1 MDNLTHLVCVNNI
14 TTYAKGF
21 VPMSTCNNMGCC
33 SLTNFSLILIC
44 SRVVIVLL
52 LFIKPP
58 DETLK
63 TKAIIGPDF

>member
-33 SLTNFSLILIC
+33 SLTNFSINFNLL
-44 SRVVIVLL
+44 SRGNRS
-52 LFIKPP
+52 FI
-58 DETLK
+58 
-63 TKAIIGPDF
+63 IH